1 VSRYW
6 IASRKREG
14 TGGRKM
20 QHWISRFGQLALEM
34 SPSKSQERLRNEW
47 ILSQVEAATTMV
59 KIQFVQKKMG
69 E

>member
-1 VSRYW
+1 
-6 IASRKREG
+6 
-14 TGGRKM
+14 M

-59 KIQFVQKKMG
+59 KIQFVQKKKWG
-69 E
+69 NKL